1 MSAIRMFSNVYK
13 TAISKPVFGSA
24 IIRNTSSIASSSDHA
39 SSNTKSNEANE
50 PTLKSD
56 KLYKIKLIRSLI
68 GTKPIVRK
76 NALAIGLK
84 RTGNTVFHPV
94 TNEMAGIILRIKELV
109 SIQLVD
115 SKTLTRTK
123 QPLGYHVVSRFNQ
136 NSVPK
141 SISK

>member
-1 MSAIRMFSNVYK
+1 MSATRMFSNVYR
-13 TAISKPVFGSA
+13 TVVSKPVFGSA
-24 IIRNTSSIASSSDHA
+24 IIRNTSSIASSSDAA
-39 SSNTKSNEANE
+39 SSSTNSNEASE
-50 PTLKSD
+50 PALKSD

-84 RTGNTVFHPV
+84 RTGNIVFHPV

-115 SKTLTRTK
+115 SKTPTRTK

-136 NSVPK
+136 FPSQNQ
-141 SISK
+141 